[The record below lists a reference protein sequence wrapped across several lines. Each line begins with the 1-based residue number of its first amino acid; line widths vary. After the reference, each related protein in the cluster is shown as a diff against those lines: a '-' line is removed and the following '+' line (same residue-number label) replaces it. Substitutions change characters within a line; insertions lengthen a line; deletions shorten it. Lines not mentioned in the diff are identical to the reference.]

1 MEALEAEKLKI
12 SYWSSVHLPMWN
24 HGEKAPL
31 TGENDMWIV
40 AHTKLEKVPHNIPM
54 VEKWNVVL
62 AHIQESNLLPE
73 NYTKHDM

>member
-1 MEALEAEKLKI
+1 
-12 SYWSSVHLPMWN
+12 MWN

-40 AHTKLEKVPHNIPM
+40 CPSQVGEQLSSHNIPM
-54 VEKWNVVL
+54 VEKWKVVL

-73 NYTKHDM
+73 NYTKYDI